1 MEGEVKMADEPRF
14 TGAYDRNGEKL
25 YEGSRVY
32 AYKPNSYLKGVYIIA
47 WHPIR
52 CGFHY
57 RSIETNEWACN
68 RGTFYQIGNN
78 RAGA

>member
-1 MEGEVKMADEPRF
+1 MADEPRF

-47 WHPIR
+47 WHPSR

-57 RSIETNEWACN
+57 LSIETN
-68 RGTFYQIGNN
+68 
-78 RAGA
+78 